1 MNQTKV
7 WHVQMGRAQRLHQL
21 GLTEAELLTAV
32 EHGQAA
38 AANCTENNPCLQRSI
53 DAWGGTIRSLREIK
67 ILRGWTRHDEKHQQP
82 LVLNPKGDMAI
93 TTAAGDEYTGNKD
106 RNPATKS
113 SKGLLT
119 ELAVKSNSLKYTMFG
134 DIRKP
139 NTRETWILLFY
150 RDQDTLEIRSELSL
164 PVDMNAEKQVDHWLE
179 RIILSTIPFNGTRE
193 TLSDDKPQ
201 SPEIDVQ
208 VKRRA

>member
-1 MNQTKV
+1 MTTV
-7 WHVQMGRAQRLHQL
+7 WHEPISKAQRLHQL
-21 GLTEAELLTAV
+21 GLTEAEPLTAV

-53 DAWGGTIRSLREIK
+53 DAWGETIRALREIK
-67 ILRGWTRHDEKHQQP
+67 IPQGWHRYDEQHQQP
-82 LVLNPKGDMAI
+82 LVLNPKGDIAI
-93 TTAAGDEYTGNKD
+93 TAASGDEYTGIED

-119 ELAVKSNSLKYTMFG
+119 QLAVKSNSMKYTLFG

-139 NTRETWILLFY
+139 DTRETWILLFY

-164 PVDMNAEKQVDHWLE
+164 PVKMNAEKQVDHWLE
-179 RIILSTIPFNGTRE
+179 RIILSPIPFNGTTE
-193 TLSDDKPQ
+193 TLSGDQPKV
-201 SPEIDVQ
+201 PEINIQ